1 MGKNAF
7 FSPSRIDAWIE
18 QKFSRDAHMTDYT
31 VQFLLMELE
40 SVGNIRLE
48 EGCPADRWCRAVLFN
63 RQDICIHMSSHL
75 MGVVVVATSSNR
87 FTSCCDL
94 LLSRFHPSDFEAHG
108 VSGVNVSRVVRVN
121 NSALRLRFEDRFD
134 SLRVGNDGSAQ

>member
-1 MGKNAF
+1 MLF
-7 FSPSRIDAWIE
+7 FPSRIDAWIE
-18 QKFSRDAHMTDYT
+18 QKFSREAHMTDYT

-48 EGCPADRWCRAVLFN
+48 EGCPADRWCRALLLTTGTFAYTQQPPDGVL
-63 RQDICIHMSSHL
+63 
-75 MGVVVVATSSNR
+75 VATSSNR

-108 VSGVNVSRVVRVN
+108 ISGVNVSRVVRIN